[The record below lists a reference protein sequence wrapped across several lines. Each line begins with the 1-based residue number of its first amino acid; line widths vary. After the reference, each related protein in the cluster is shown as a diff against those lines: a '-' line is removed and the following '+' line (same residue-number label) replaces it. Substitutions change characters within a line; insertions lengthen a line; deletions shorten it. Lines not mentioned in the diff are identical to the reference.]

1 MKALAAFSNAFK
13 IPDLRKK
20 ILFTLFILVVYRLGC
35 HITTPGV
42 DTGRLTQYFANN
54 SNKLF
59 GLYDSFTGGAFRNAT
74 IFALGI
80 MPYISASIILQLM
93 GAVIPSIQALQ
104 KEGGEGRA
112 KINQWTRYLTVV
124 LSIAQ
129 AFAITSWFSSLEL
142 SDGRGILLDIFA
154 EGSGNFGF
162 KLLTTL
168 TMTTGTIFIM
178 WLGEQINQRG
188 IGNGISIIIFI
199 GIISG
204 LPAHVF
210 AEYEQFQAGNNPL
223 AIELLIVAV
232 VVAIVAFI
240 IYVEQGQR
248 RIPIQSPRRV
258 VGQTV
263 SQSQNSYLPLKVN
276 TAGVIPVIF
285 ASAILSAIQMLSSL
299 FEGFSWSQNLG
310 TWLNGEHWVYWMIF
324 SLLTIFFAF
333 FYTSIQLNPSDVA
346 DNLKKSGGF
355 IPGIRPGRHTAEYI
369 DKVLTRITL
378 PGALFLAF
386 ISVAPFIVMKEL
398 NMSFYIGGTS
408 VLIVVGVAL
417 DTLRQLESQLQDKNY
432 EGFLTKGR
440 IRGRSSAQ

>member
-1 MKALAAFSNAFK
+1 MKALSAFGNAFK
-13 IPDLRKK
+13 IPELRKK
-20 ILFTLFILVVYRLGC
+20 ILFTLFILVIYRLGC

-42 DTGRLTQYFANN
+42 DTGRLNEFFANN

-59 GLYDSFTGGAFRNAT
+59 GLYDSFTGGAFQNAT

-93 GAVIPSIQALQ
+93 GAVIPSLQALQ

-112 KINQWTRYLTVV
+112 KINQWTRYLTVG
-124 LSIAQ
+124 LSMAQ
-129 AFAITSWFSSLEL
+129 AFAITSWFSAQQL
-142 SDGRGILLDIFA
+142 SDGKGLLLDAFS
-154 EGSGNFGF
+154 EGSGNLGF

-168 TMTTGTIFIM
+168 TMTTGTVFIM
-178 WLGEQINQRG
+178 WLGEQINSRG
-188 IGNGISIIIFI
+188 LGNGISIIILI
-199 GIISG
+199 GIISS
-204 LPAHVF
+204 LPTTVF
-210 AEYEQFQAGNNPL
+210 AEIEQFQAGNKPIIMEIITL
-223 AIELLIVAV
+223 AV
-232 VVAIVAFI
+232 VIAIVAFI
-240 IYVEQGQR
+240 IFVEQGQR

-258 VGQTV
+258 TGQAE
-263 SQSQNSYLPLKVN
+263 SQAQNSYLPLKVN

-310 TWLNGEHWVYWMIF
+310 TWLNGEHWVYWTIF
-324 SLLTIFFAF
+324 SILTIFFAF

-355 IPGIRPGRHTAEYI
+355 IPGIRPGRQTAEYI

-432 EGFLTKGR
+432 EGFLNKGR